1 MKKNILLLSALFV
14 SVILSAQSPAG
25 VFASGSNRLWL
36 DASQLSL
43 SNGASVSSWTDF
55 SGQGNDATNNQIS
68 RQPVYS
74 TNQING
80 RPSVV
85 FNNTTRTF
93 LKTNAM
99 PSMNVGNISYFVV
112 MDGSTPNHLGYILG
126 GKYTEHN
133 QFITANRNNSVLK
146 TWVIQPTNTTIVNS
160 TSINAAYQ
168 MISSL
173 WSSSTGLVQSFKNG
187 SSFGTASG
195 ATTVP
200 SGNNYYIIGANPGS
214 FSYNFN
220 GGIAE
225 VLLYSSTLSSAERII
240 VENYLGAKYNLTIT
254 NDYYAYQATHAE
266 DVMGLGQESDGGN
279 YTATNMSTMTISNM
293 STPTNGSYIL
303 IGHDGVGLTP
313 ANNSDVPT
321 PGWARYGRV
330 WRAGVTGTPG
340 TITVTYDLSD
350 FSLGFPDSYRLLVD
364 NDGVFASGATEYA
377 GVYDGNNLTV
387 TFTGVSLSDGDF
399 IALANTDVN
408 IITTGVTND
417 WHLTTTWNCGCIP
430 ALSSQVQIL
439 GGHDVFINGQNAS
452 SGNLTID
459 GTLTFNSTDTLFLNQ
474 NITNNNSIDFGSAT
488 LAFTSTTDPQLF
500 DGNFDFYNLYINN
513 ASGVTNNSG
522 SSTVQGFLD
531 VQSGSL
537 TTNNAITMLSN
548 ASGTGAFKNPSSGT
562 IVGDLIVERYLNEG
576 ESWYLLA
583 SPLTNATI
591 EDWNQEFEMQ
601 GFPGTEWVNTFGSVF
616 YYDETATG
624 PTQDEGYTKPSSTT
638 DITTNTVGWM
648 AYVGNDS
655 YGTVPKTI
663 NQTGTPRLGTG
674 ITINGTYTTNIG
686 DPSEDG
692 WNLVGNPYQSP
703 VRYGNVAKAGSY
715 DIAFRK
721 QTSGSLIAIQNNT
734 IIAPGEAFWLKCTG
748 GPCSLTFDAV
758 DVHTT
763 NVDNYNLREVNV
775 NKELAIKLNYGT
787 EEDEV
792 LISFDE
798 NATINYDLGLDA
810 YKLNNAFKNKPNL
823 AIVNNEN
830 HHLYSGAYPNNY
842 NGIIP
847 LNIYTVNPSSEE
859 KNLSLTFENVT
870 YIKERNKSL
879 ILEDRALN
887 TFTSVTEGL
896 KIEFVLNDEVNEP
909 RFFLHIN
916 TPLAIEKT
924 DVSCYNQNNGK
935 ITLQLDGSQTVDVIC
950 YDEAMNVVAKR
961 NQVSSTQNINGL
973 QPGTYRLEVLN
984 TPFGTVS
991 DVLTISQPNLINA
1004 AFDIIIPNQHE
1015 NGFSSSSD
1023 ADTLKVSTQQL
1034 IDFTNTTS
1042 DAVDYTWDFG
1052 DLSSSILENPQHMYF
1067 NSGVYQVRM
1076 VAKNGSCE
1084 SLGYKYIQVDAAT
1097 SINETNLFDEVNVI
1111 VKENNLNVFMNNNYS
1126 GIVSF
1131 EVLNSIGQTVYS
1143 SSKQI
1148 ASNHIEEIK
1157 LNVASGVYML
1167 KIDGLNN
1174 SKTKKIVLN

>member
-1 MKKNILLLSALFV
+1 MKKNILFV
-14 SVILSAQSPAG
+14 SSILVSAILGAQSPGG
-25 VFASGSNRLWL
+25 VDANGSNQLWL
-36 DASQLSL
+36 DADQLPL
-43 SNGASVSSWTDF
+43 SNGSSVSSWTDI
-55 SGQGNDATNNQIS
+55 SGKGNHANQVTDTKKPNFLS
-68 RQPVYS
+68 
-74 TNQING
+74 NQING
-80 RPSVV
+80 KSVINFNSSLKQFLQTNAISALNTNNQTV
-85 FNNTTRTF
+85 FIVSEGSASSHVGFLCGSSYSTSVQYCGIYREYNNIKTFTRNNLNVVKSVLFSNSSNYNILNSVWDGSIISAYRNQTF
-93 LKTNAM
+93 LGSNNGANGSPVGHSKFVIGAD
-99 PSMNVGNISYFVV
+99 PSNVG
-112 MDGSTPNHLGYILG
+112 
-126 GKYTEHN
+126 
-133 QFITANRNNSVLK
+133 R
-146 TWVIQPTNTTIVNS
+146 
-160 TSINAAYQ
+160 
-168 MISSL
+168 
-173 WSSSTGLVQSFKNG
+173 
-187 SSFGTASG
+187 
-195 ATTVP
+195 
-200 SGNNYYIIGANPGS
+200 
-214 FSYNFN
+214 YNFN
-220 GGIAE
+220 GKIAE
-225 VLLYSSTLSSAERII
+225 IIFYSTLLNNAEAII
-240 VENYLGAKYNLTIT
+240 VNNYLSAKYNINIL
-254 NDYYAYQATHAE
+254 NDYYAYQTTHAE

-279 YTATNMSTMTISNM
+279 YAATNISTMSISNM
-293 STPTNGSYIL
+293 STPTDGSYIL

-313 ANNSDVPT
+313 ANNSDIPN

-340 TITVTYDLSD
+340 TITVTYDLSQ

-364 NDGVFASGATEYA
+364 NDGVFASGATEYI
-377 GVYDGNNLTV
+377 GVYDGNNQTV
-387 TFTGVSLSDGDF
+387 TFTDVSLADGNY

-439 GGHDVFINGQNAS
+439 NGHNVIINGQNAS
-452 SGNLTID
+452 SGNLTVD
-459 GTLTFNSTDTLFLNQ
+459 GTLTFNSNDTLFLNQ
-474 NITNNNSIDFGSAT
+474 DITNNGTVNFGVAT
-488 LAFTSTTDPQLF
+488 LAFTSSDPQLF
-500 DGNFDFYNLYINN
+500 DGNFNFYNLYINN
-513 ASGVTNNSG
+513 ALGVTNNSG

-531 VQSGSL
+531 VKLGSL

-548 ASGTGAFKNPSSGT
+548 ASGTGSLKNPSSGT
-562 IVGDLIVERYLNEG
+562 ILGDLIVQRYLNEG

-601 GFPGTEWVNTFGSVF
+601 GFPGTEWVSTYGSVF

-624 PTQDEGYTKPSSTT
+624 PTQDEGYLEPSSTA

-655 YGTVPKTI
+655 YGAVPKTI
-663 NQTGTPRLGTG
+663 NQTGTPRLGSG
-674 ITINGTYTTNIG
+674 IVINGTYTPNIG
-686 DPSEDG
+686 DPSQDG

-703 VRYGNVAKAGSY
+703 VRYANTLKGGSY
-715 DIAFRK
+715 ASGYRK
-721 QTSGSLIAIQNNT
+721 RADGANILLQNNY
-734 IIAPGEAFWLKCTG
+734 ILAPGEAFWLKCTG

-763 NVDNYNLREVNV
+763 NTDSYNTREVDL

-810 YKLNNAFKNKPNL
+810 YKLNNAFKYKPNL
-823 AIVNNEN
+823 AIVNKEN
-830 HHLYSGAYPNNY
+830 HHLYLGAYPNNY

-847 LNIYTVNPSSEE
+847 LNIYTVNPSLEE

-879 ILEDRALN
+879 VLEDRTLN
-887 TFTSVTEGL
+887 TFTPVVEGL
-896 KIEFVLNDEVNEP
+896 KVEFVLNDEVNEP

-950 YDEAMNVVAKR
+950 YDGAMNVVATR
-961 NQVSSTQNINGL
+961 NQVSSNQKFVNL
-973 QPGTYRLEVLN
+973 QPGTYRLDVLN
-984 TPFGTVS
+984 TSFGTVS

-1004 AFDIIIPNQHE
+1004 AFDAVIPNQLE
-1015 NGFSSSSD
+1015 NGFSSSIEN
-1023 ADTLKVSTQQL
+1023 DTLKATTQQL
-1034 IDFTNTTS
+1034 IDFTNSTS
-1042 DAVDYTWDFG
+1042 DATEYAWDFG
-1052 DLSSSILENPQHMYF
+1052 DLSSSTLENPQHMYF
-1067 NSGVYQVRM
+1067 NSGVYQVKM
-1076 VAKNGSCE
+1076 IAKNGSCE
-1084 SLGYKYIQVDAAT
+1084 SESYKYIQVDDAT
-1097 SINETNLFDEVNVI
+1097 SIIETNLFDEVNVI
-1111 VKENNLNVFMNNNYS
+1111 VKENNLNVLMNNNYS
-1126 GIVSF
+1126 GVVSF
-1131 EVLNSIGQTVYS
+1131 EVLNSLGQTVYS

-1167 KIDGLNN
+1167 KIEGLNN